1 VICKINYRQ
10 VPDVYLKYI
19 SWEATYV
26 CGCICVGADKGLCH
40 VQEFFHFCF
49 SVVIPTVAR
58 HDGSTLPQAPI
69 PMYLQQP
76 QQSTAF
82 SVASNGYNSTG
93 LSHPGN
99 NIAVIVRTN
108 FCSDVCPFPEPCI
121 RFQYRSHIFVR
132 DGSTHCFP

>member
-1 VICKINYRQ
+1 

-19 SWEATYV
+19 SQEATHV
-26 CGCICVGADKGLCH
+26 CGCICVGADNVYAYTRIFL
-40 VQEFFHFCF
+40 FYF

-93 LSHPGN
+93 LSHPGK
-99 NIAVIVRTN
+99 NIAVMVQTN
-108 FCSDVCPFPEPCI
+108 FCSDVCPFHCI
-121 RFQYRSHIFVR
+121 PFQYRSHIFVR
-132 DGSTHCFP
+132 VGSHTAHCSVQSVSEVSFIV